1 VDISDRIEIACK
13 KSGVSQTSLA
23 KRLEL
28 HKTSISQLK
37 TGRIKF
43 APYAARIAEILNV
56 PQEWLEHGTGPAPAW
71 FTQPDSV
78 LPATDQIA
86 VLTQNVT
93 TLMTMMA
100 DMQKTLEE
108 LKTKAKAKTPFR
120 PSARPHLN
128 AQLEQP
134 DNDRLTKPTPTP
146 EA

>member
-1 VDISDRIEIACK
+1 VNLIDRLDLACNHANIQNKDIAESLGIHKSTMAAIK
-13 KSGVSQTSLA
+13 K
-23 KRLEL
+23 
-28 HKTSISQLK
+28 
-37 TGRIKF
+37 GRMQF

-71 FTQPDSV
+71 FTQPDSI

-108 LKTKAKAKTPFR
+108 LKTKAKPKAPFR
-120 PSARPHLN
+120 PSARPHLK
-128 AQLEQP
+128 AQLGQP
-134 DNDRLTKPTPTP
+134 DNDRLTKPTPIH